1 MALKFLTKG
10 QSSMWVL
17 IDRLFCFQFLE
28 AFVWGGAG
36 RYTSQMKQST
46 TLSIGF
52 SISRSEVRDQK
63 PFPSFS
69 EQALTGVYVD
79 NISIIGKTKDQVK
92 SAASK
97 IERAFA
103 ELNIPLTWS
112 SDEPQDTFTTV
123 GIVLDF
129 RQRKVLVKPRRLWK
143 VFLAG
148 REIFAKG

>member
-1 MALKFLTKG
+1 MGWSWALYFAN
-10 QSSMWVL
+10 
-17 IDRLFCFQFLE
+17 E
-28 AFVWGGAG
+28 AVNHIGN
-36 RYTSQMKQST
+36 
-46 TLSIGF
+46 GF

-129 RQRKVLVKPRRLWK
+129 RQRNVLVKPRRLWK
-143 VFLAG
+143 VFLQAERFCEG
-148 REIFAKG
+148 VELVAVFLKSGWGT